1 MKINDILNEQ
11 QLNELGWSDIQQGAK
26 KVTKGAQN
34 FTKNVN
40 KTGNAVAGA
49 GHAVGGAIKAVGNQ
63 AIARPVGAAYNAVK
77 GGLTGATNV
86 AKKVG
91 GDVAAGVGNV
101 AKGVGA
107 VAGGA
112 TTGIG
117 RAAAKG
123 FNAGADAVGG
133 AQADKLGSVFKQ
145 DPATQQATTAPS
157 TTSPSTTGAG
167 AGQGA
172 TADVGSI
179 ENQITQ
185 HKNAISG
192 LQSQLAQARAQ
203 GNNTTAPQDDEPGIG
218 ATVGNAI
225 KKTGTGIVDAIKLG
239 ANAPAG
245 MNVADKSAGMNSLSL
260 KDKFGKTTQYKKL
273 GDKWVGADNKEVDP
287 SISSLLDKQAQSQAT
302 PTSPDYIGRRATTRG
317 QATANPATTTTPA
330 TTTPV
335 DDRFPKDINAPAAGT
350 ATPPAATTTPPA
362 TPAATTTPP
371 ATPAATPKYGQRP
384 TGYATPTYNVPTKS
398 TPSLTTPP
406 FNNPDGTAKVKN
418 SERKTTGAILPTQS
432 PGNIGTATTTP
443 VNKVNYKLPSS
454 NTNMDQYYANKRAQN
469 LKPPVNSGKINK
481 KPALAEASIDFSA
494 LLLDKTK

>member
-117 RAAAKG
+117 RAAATG

-133 AQADKLGSVFKQ
+133 APADKLGSVFKQ

-302 PTSPDYIGRRATTRG
+302 PTSPDYIGRRAVARG

-362 TPAATTTPP
+362 TPPATPAATTTPP

-384 TGYATPTYNVPTKS
+384 TGYATPTYNVPTKP

-406 FNNPDGTAKVKN
+406 FNNPD
-418 SERKTTGAILPTQS
+418 
-432 PGNIGTATTTP
+432 GTATTTP

-469 LKPPVNSGKINK
+469 LKSPVQMDGKINK